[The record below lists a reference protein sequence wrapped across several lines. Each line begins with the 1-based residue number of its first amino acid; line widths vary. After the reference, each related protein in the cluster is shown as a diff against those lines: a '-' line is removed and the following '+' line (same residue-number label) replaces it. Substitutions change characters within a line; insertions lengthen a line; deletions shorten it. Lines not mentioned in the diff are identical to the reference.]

1 MGAPGPR
8 TTPMPTHARDSFFAE
23 LIRAVR
29 FHRKRAG
36 LTQAELARLA
46 GVGKTVVFDI
56 EKGKR
61 TVRLETLLKVL
72 EVLNMQL
79 DWHSPLRGAFR
90 EASPDA
96 KGKDPRPR

>member
-1 MGAPGPR
+1 
-8 TTPMPTHARDSFFAE
+8 MPAHTRDSFFAE
-23 LIRAVR
+23 LTRAVL

-36 LTQAELARLA
+36 LTQAELGRLA

-72 EVLNMQL
+72 EALNMEL
-79 DWHSPLRGAFR
+79 DWHSPLRGAFQ